1 MNRFDSVKLACW
13 IFGFLKLSI
22 TPWCG
27 RGDRLTVRTLS
38 LYLSVFWRRVEWQT
52 QSWWLS
58 LLVLRLVRLAFQ
70 LSLGNDV
77 AGSINVKQISPI
89 QYWWFLVLF
98 CNKKVNGP
106 SANGLFSEDSWG
118 PTGPVQRL
126 CLSVS
131 LSSLTPIGFKQK
143 VYSLCLFVFLL
154 LLLLYPYQLDPL
166 QPIWVPLSDIC
177 TLVYKCACYP

>member
-1 MNRFDSVKLACW
+1 MDGVQTDSTYALSLSVCILTASWMTDSVMMAIPSSATTCKTCFPVVFRKRRRWEYKCEAN
-13 IFGFLKLSI
+13 ITNSI
-22 TPWCG
+22 LMVSC
-27 RGDRLTVRTLS
+27 
-38 LYLSVFWRRVEWQT
+38 
-52 QSWWLS
+52 
-58 LLVLRLVRLAFQ
+58 
-70 LSLGNDV
+70 
-77 AGSINVKQISPI
+77 
-89 QYWWFLVLF
+89 LF